1 MPRNPYAL
9 VLWTATIAFAVILV
23 FIWIALSRDSLDDG
37 SGYSVD
43 VPGLSRAAL
52 YVFGAGVVTGTGAC
66 VLSGVAWLGRQR

>member
-1 MPRNPYAL
+1 MQRNPYAL
-9 VLWTATIAFAVILV
+9 VLWTATIACAVILV
-23 FIWIALSRDSLDDG
+23 FIWIALSRDSLDATE
-37 SGYSVD
+37 YSVD